1 MNNQMKKL
9 LFSLGLVLAMSTT
22 FAQTNTEELTTEPTV
37 LAEKYNKSAKE
48 NLAKGDVTK
57 ASQDLAKLSKYENG
71 KAWQVKNKDTKKDEF
86 YYSQADLDKATAG
99 KNYAK
104 AKEVILQPKYGFLL
118 QSEVSNLAN
127 KELDAANK
135 AMDAKQFPEAA
146 VKFLNVYNLVEAL
159 GTKEEIYKYQAA
171 ICYYNATDY
180 DKSLTIIKELAAK
193 GFTGKSANQT
203 KDYNRDMYVL
213 ALNGLYNAKKY
224 DAIVD
229 EAVAKYPKDNDIN
242 NLAAGIYQVSG
253 NSDKMRQRIEES
265 IKLDPNNGQN
275 YYNLGVLLLDEA
287 DKTEEAKNMFKKAIE
302 LNPKHFES
310 YNNLVLA
317 VLKSDKEI
325 VETMN
330 NNLGTSKKEKE
341 IYNANETKRKAIFT
355 EAVPYL
361 EKMYEIEPQNRQV
374 IRNLI
379 QAYKTLGNDQKETFY
394 RDAEKKLSK

>member
-1 MNNQMKKL
+1 
-9 LFSLGLVLAMSTT
+9 MSTS

-71 KAWQVKNKDTKKDEF
+71 KVWQVKNKDSKKDEF

-99 KNYAK
+99 GNYAK
-104 AKEVILQPKYGFLL
+104 AKEVALQPKYGFLL

-135 AMDAKQFPEAA
+135 AMDAKQYTEAGT
-146 VKFLNVYNLVEAL
+146 KFLNVFNLVEAL
-159 GTKEEIYKYQAA
+159 GTKEDIYKYQAA
-171 ICYYNATDY
+171 ICFYNANDY
-180 DKSLTIIKELAAK
+180 DKSLTILKELAAK

-224 DAIVD
+224 DAIVE
-229 EAVAKYPKDNDIN
+229 EATTKYPKDADIN
-242 NLAAGIYQVSG
+242 NIATGIYQVSG
-253 NSDKMRQRIEES
+253 NADKMTKRIEEA
-265 IKLDPNNGQN
+265 IKINPNDAQN
-275 YYNLGVLLLDEA
+275 YYNLGVLYLDDTSKAGES
-287 DKTEEAKNMFKKAIE
+287 KNLFKKAIE

-317 VLKSDKEI
+317 ILQPDKEI

-341 IYNANETKRKAIFT
+341 VYNANEAKRKALFT
-355 EAVPYL
+355 EAAPYL
-361 EKMYEIEPQNRQV
+361 EKMYEIQPENRQV

-379 QAYKTLGNDQKETFY
+379 QADRK
-394 RDAEKKLSK
+394 SVV

>member
-1 MNNQMKKL
+1 MKKL
-9 LFSLGLVLAMSTT
+9 LFSLGLVLAMSTS
-22 FAQTNTEELTTEPTV
+22 FAQTNSEELTTEPTV

-71 KAWQVKNKDTKKDEF
+71 KVWQVKNKDTKKDEF
-86 YYSQADLDKATAG
+86 YYSQADLDKATAAG
-99 KNYAK
+99 NYAK
-104 AKEVILQPKYGFLL
+104 AKEVALQPKYGFLL

-135 AMDAKQFPEAA
+135 AMDAKQYTEAGT
-146 VKFLNVYNLVEAL
+146 KFLNVYNLVEAL
-159 GTKEEIYKYQAA
+159 GTKEDIYKYQAA
-171 ICYYNATDY
+171 ICFYNANDY
-180 DKSLTIIKELAAK
+180 DKSLTILKELAAK

-203 KDYNRDMYVL
+203 KDYNRDMYIL
-213 ALNGLYNAKKY
+213 ALNGLYNAKKH
-224 DAIVD
+224 DEIVEEAID
-229 EAVAKYPKDNDIN
+229 KYPTDADIN
-242 NLAAGIYQVSG
+242 NIATGIYQVSG
-253 NSDKMRQRIEES
+253 NSDKMLKRIEEA
-265 IKLDPNNGQN
+265 IKINPNDAQN
-275 YYNLGVLLLDEA
+275 YYNLGVLYLD
-287 DKTEEAKNMFKKAIE
+287 DKSKTEEAKKMFQKSIE

-317 VLKSDKEI
+317 ILQADKEI
-325 VETMN
+325 VEAMN

-341 IYNANETKRKAIFT
+341 IYNANETKRKALFT

-361 EKMYEIEPQNRQV
+361 EKMYEIQPENRLV

-394 RDAEKKLSK
+394 REAEKKTLK

>member
-1 MNNQMKKL
+1 MKKL
-9 LFSLGLVLAMSTT
+9 LFSLGLVLAMSTS

-48 NLAKGDVTK
+48 NLSKGDVTK

-71 KAWQVKNKDTKKDEF
+71 KVWQVKNKDTKKDEF
-86 YYSQADLDKATAG
+86 YYSQADLDKATSTG
-99 KNYAK
+99 NYAK
-104 AKEVILQPKYGFLL
+104 AKEVTLQPKYGFLL

-127 KELDAANK
+127 KELEAANK
-135 AMDAKQFPEAA
+135 AMDTKQFTEAGT
-146 VKFLNVYNLVEAL
+146 KFLNVYNLVEAL
-159 GTKEEIYKYQAA
+159 GTKEDIYKYQAA
-171 ICYYNATDY
+171 ICFYNANDY
-180 DKSLTIIKELAAK
+180 DKSLTILKELAAK
-193 GFTGKSANQT
+193 GFTGKSTNQT

-224 DAIVD
+224 DAIVE
-229 EAVAKYPKDNDIN
+229 EAIAKYPGDADIN
-242 NLAAGIYQVSG
+242 NIATGIYQVSG
-253 NSDKMRQRIEES
+253 NSDKMLKRIEEA
-265 IKLDPNNGQN
+265 IKISPNDAQN
-275 YYNLGVLLLDEA
+275 YYNLGVLYLDDTSKA
-287 DKTEEAKNMFKKAIE
+287 EESKKMFKKAIE

-317 VLKSDKEI
+317 ILQPDKEI

-341 IYNANETKRKAIFT
+341 IYNTNEAKRKALFT

-361 EKMYEIEPQNRQV
+361 EKMYEIQPENRQV

-379 QAYKTLGNDQKETFY
+379 QAYKTLGNEQKETFY
-394 RDAEKKLSK
+394 RDAEKKLVK

>member
-1 MNNQMKKL
+1 
-9 LFSLGLVLAMSTT
+9 MSTS

-71 KAWQVKNKDTKKDEF
+71 KVWQVKNKDSKKDEF

-99 KNYAK
+99 GNYAK
-104 AKEVILQPKYGFLL
+104 AKEVALQPKYGFLL

-135 AMDAKQFPEAA
+135 AMDAKQYTEAGT
-146 VKFLNVYNLVEAL
+146 KFLNVFNLVEAL
-159 GTKEEIYKYQAA
+159 GTKEDIYKYQAA
-171 ICYYNATDY
+171 ICFYNANDY
-180 DKSLTIIKELAAK
+180 DKSLTILKELAAK

-224 DAIVD
+224 DAIVE
-229 EAVAKYPKDNDIN
+229 EATTKYPKDADIN
-242 NLAAGIYQVSG
+242 NIATGIYQVSG
-253 NSDKMRQRIEES
+253 NADKMTKRIEEA
-265 IKLDPNNGQN
+265 IKINPNDAQN
-275 YYNLGVLLLDEA
+275 YYNLGVLYLDDASKAVES
-287 DKTEEAKNMFKKAIE
+287 KNLFKKAIE

-317 VLKSDKEI
+317 ILQPDKEI

-341 IYNANETKRKAIFT
+341 VYNANEAKRKALFT
-355 EAVPYL
+355 EAAPYL
-361 EKMYEIEPQNRQV
+361 EKMYEIQPENRQV

-379 QAYKTLGNDQKETFY
+379 QAYKTLGNDQKENFY
-394 RDAEKKLSK
+394 RDAEKKLVK

>member
-1 MNNQMKKL
+1 
-9 LFSLGLVLAMSTT
+9 MSTS

-71 KAWQVKNKDTKKDEF
+71 KVWQVKNKDSKKDEF

-99 KNYAK
+99 GNYAK
-104 AKEVILQPKYGFLL
+104 AKEVALQPKYGFLL

-135 AMDAKQFPEAA
+135 AMDAKQFAEAGT
-146 VKFLNVYNLVEAL
+146 KFLNVFNLVEAL
-159 GTKEEIYKYQAA
+159 GTKEDIYKYQAA
-171 ICYYNATDY
+171 ICFYNANDY
-180 DKSLTIIKELAAK
+180 DKSLTILKELAAK

-224 DAIVD
+224 DAIVE
-229 EAVAKYPKDNDIN
+229 EATTKYPKDADIN
-242 NLAAGIYQVSG
+242 NIATGIYQVSG
-253 NSDKMRQRIEES
+253 NADKMTKRIEEA
-265 IKLDPNNGQN
+265 IKINPNDAQN
-275 YYNLGVLLLDEA
+275 YYNLGVLYLDDASKAAES
-287 DKTEEAKNMFKKAIE
+287 KNLFKKAIE

-317 VLKSDKEI
+317 ILQPDKEI

-341 IYNANETKRKAIFT
+341 VYNTNEAKRKALFT
-355 EAVPYL
+355 EAAPYL
-361 EKMYEIEPQNRQV
+361 EKMYEIQPENRQV

-379 QAYKTLGNDQKETFY
+379 QAYKTLGNDQKENFY
-394 RDAEKKLSK
+394 RDAEKKLVK

>member
-1 MNNQMKKL
+1 MKKL
-9 LFSLGLVLAMSTT
+9 LFSLVLAMSTS
-22 FAQTNTEELTTEPTV
+22 FAQTNSEELTTEPTV

-71 KAWQVKNKDTKKDEF
+71 KVWQVKNKDTKKDEF
-86 YYSQADLDKATAG
+86 YYSQADLDKATAAG
-99 KNYAK
+99 NYAK
-104 AKEVILQPKYGFLL
+104 AKEVALQPKYGFLL

-135 AMDAKQFPEAA
+135 AMDAKQYTEAGT
-146 VKFLNVYNLVEAL
+146 KFLNVYNLVEAL
-159 GTKEEIYKYQAA
+159 GTKEDIYKYQAA
-171 ICYYNATDY
+171 ICFYNANDY
-180 DKSLTIIKELAAK
+180 DKSLTILKELAAK

-213 ALNGLYNAKKY
+213 ALNGLYNAKKH
-224 DAIVD
+224 DEIVEEAID
-229 EAVAKYPKDNDIN
+229 KYPTDADIN
-242 NLAAGIYQVSG
+242 NIATGIYQVSG
-253 NSDKMRQRIEES
+253 NSDKMLKRIEEA
-265 IKLDPNNGQN
+265 IKINPNDAQN
-275 YYNLGVLLLDEA
+275 YYNLGVLYLD
-287 DKTEEAKNMFKKAIE
+287 DKSKTEEAKKMFQKSIE

-317 VLKSDKEI
+317 ILQADKEI
-325 VETMN
+325 VEAMN

-341 IYNANETKRKAIFT
+341 IYNANETKRKALFT

-361 EKMYEIEPQNRQV
+361 EKMYEIQPENRLV

-394 RDAEKKLSK
+394 REAEKKTLK

>member
-1 MNNQMKKL
+1 MKKL
-9 LFSLGLVLAMSTT
+9 LFSLGLVLAISTS
-22 FAQTNTEELTTEPTV
+22 FAQTNSEELTTEPTV

-71 KAWQVKNKDTKKDEF
+71 KVWQVKNKDTKKDEF
-86 YYSQADLDKATAG
+86 YYSQADLDKATAAG
-99 KNYAK
+99 NYAK
-104 AKEVILQPKYGFLL
+104 AKEVALQPKYGFLL

-135 AMDAKQFPEAA
+135 AMDAKQYTEAGT
-146 VKFLNVYNLVEAL
+146 KFLNVYNLVEAL
-159 GTKEEIYKYQAA
+159 GTKEDIYKYQAA
-171 ICYYNATDY
+171 ICFYNANDY
-180 DKSLTIIKELAAK
+180 DKSLTILKELAAK

-213 ALNGLYNAKKY
+213 ALNGLYNAKKH
-224 DAIVD
+224 DEIVEEAID
-229 EAVAKYPKDNDIN
+229 KYPTDADIN
-242 NLAAGIYQVSG
+242 NIATGIYQVSG
-253 NSDKMRQRIEES
+253 NSDKMLKRIEEA
-265 IKLDPNNGQN
+265 IKINPNDAQN
-275 YYNLGVLLLDEA
+275 YYNLGVLYLD
-287 DKTEEAKNMFKKAIE
+287 DKSKTEEAKKMFQKSIE

-317 VLKSDKEI
+317 ILQADKEI
-325 VETMN
+325 VEAMN

-341 IYNANETKRKAIFT
+341 IYNANETKRKALFT

-361 EKMYEIEPQNRQV
+361 EKMYEIQPENRLV

-394 RDAEKKLSK
+394 REAEKKTLK

>member
-1 MNNQMKKL
+1 MKKL
-9 LFSLGLVLAMSTT
+9 LFSLGLVLAMSTS

-48 NLAKGDVTK
+48 NLSKGDVTK

-71 KAWQVKNKDTKKDEF
+71 KVWQVKNKDTKKDEF
-86 YYSQADLDKATAG
+86 YYSQADLDKATSTG
-99 KNYAK
+99 NYAK
-104 AKEVILQPKYGFLL
+104 AKEVTLQPKYGFLL

-127 KELDAANK
+127 KELEAANK
-135 AMDAKQFPEAA
+135 AMDAKQFTEAGT
-146 VKFLNVYNLVEAL
+146 KFLNVYNLVEAL
-159 GTKEEIYKYQAA
+159 GTKEDIYKYQAA
-171 ICYYNATDY
+171 ICFYNANDY
-180 DKSLTIIKELAAK
+180 DKSLTILKELAAK
-193 GFTGKSANQT
+193 GFTGKSTNQT

-224 DAIVD
+224 DAIVE
-229 EAVAKYPKDNDIN
+229 EAIAKYPGDADIN
-242 NLAAGIYQVSG
+242 NIATGIYQVSG
-253 NSDKMRQRIEES
+253 NSDKMLKRIEEA
-265 IKLDPNNGQN
+265 IKISPNDAQN
-275 YYNLGVLLLDEA
+275 YYNLGVLYLDDTSKA
-287 DKTEEAKNMFKKAIE
+287 EESKKMFKKAIE

-317 VLKSDKEI
+317 ILQPDKEI

-341 IYNANETKRKAIFT
+341 IYNTNEAKRKALFT

-361 EKMYEIEPQNRQV
+361 EKMYEIQPENRQV

-379 QAYKTLGNDQKETFY
+379 QAYKTLGNEQKETFY
-394 RDAEKKLSK
+394 RDAEKKLVK

>member
-1 MNNQMKKL
+1 MKKL
-9 LFSLGLVLAMSTT
+9 LFSLGLVLAMSTS
-22 FAQTNTEELTTEPTV
+22 FAQTNSEELTTEPTV

-71 KAWQVKNKDTKKDEF
+71 KVWQVKNKDTKKDEF
-86 YYSQADLDKATAG
+86 YYSQADLDKATAAG
-99 KNYAK
+99 NYAK
-104 AKEVILQPKYGFLL
+104 AKEVALQPKYGFLL

-135 AMDAKQFPEAA
+135 AMDAKQYTEAGT
-146 VKFLNVYNLVEAL
+146 KFLNVYNLVEAL
-159 GTKEEIYKYQAA
+159 GTKEDIYKYQAA
-171 ICYYNATDY
+171 ICFYNANDY
-180 DKSLTIIKELAAK
+180 DKSLTILKELAAK

-213 ALNGLYNAKKY
+213 ALNGLYNAKKH
-224 DAIVD
+224 DEIVEEAID
-229 EAVAKYPKDNDIN
+229 KYPTDADIN
-242 NLAAGIYQVSG
+242 NIATGIYQVSG
-253 NSDKMRQRIEES
+253 NSDKMLKRIEEA
-265 IKLDPNNGQN
+265 IKINPNDAQN
-275 YYNLGVLLLDEA
+275 YYNLGVLYLD
-287 DKTEEAKNMFKKAIE
+287 DKSKTEEAKKMFQKSIE

-317 VLKSDKEI
+317 ILQADKEI
-325 VETMN
+325 VEAMN

-341 IYNANETKRKAIFT
+341 IYNANETKRKALFT

-361 EKMYEIEPQNRQV
+361 EKMYEIQSENRLV

-394 RDAEKKLSK
+394 REAEKKTLK

>member
-1 MNNQMKKL
+1 
-9 LFSLGLVLAMSTT
+9 MSTS

-71 KAWQVKNKDTKKDEF
+71 KVWQVKNKDSKKDEF

-99 KNYAK
+99 GNYAK
-104 AKEVILQPKYGFLL
+104 AKEVALQPKYGFLL

-135 AMDAKQFPEAA
+135 AMDAKQFAEAGT
-146 VKFLNVYNLVEAL
+146 KFLNVFNLVEAL
-159 GTKEEIYKYQAA
+159 GTKEDIYKYQAA
-171 ICYYNATDY
+171 ICFYNANDY
-180 DKSLTIIKELAAK
+180 DKSLTILKELAAK

-224 DAIVD
+224 DAIVE
-229 EAVAKYPKDNDIN
+229 EATTKYPKDADIN
-242 NLAAGIYQVSG
+242 NIATGIYQVSG
-253 NSDKMRQRIEES
+253 NADKMTKRIEEA
-265 IKLDPNNGQN
+265 IKINPNDAQN
-275 YYNLGVLLLDEA
+275 YYNLGVLYLDDASKAAES
-287 DKTEEAKNMFKKAIE
+287 KNLFKKAIE

-317 VLKSDKEI
+317 ILQPDKEI

-341 IYNANETKRKAIFT
+341 VYNANEAKRKALFT
-355 EAVPYL
+355 EAAPYL
-361 EKMYEIEPQNRQV
+361 EKMYEIQPENRQV

-379 QAYKTLGNDQKETFY
+379 QAYKTLGNDQKENFY
-394 RDAEKKLSK
+394 RDAEKKLVK

>member
-1 MNNQMKKL
+1 MKKL
-9 LFSLGLVLAMSTT
+9 LFSLGLVLAMSTS
-22 FAQTNTEELTTEPTV
+22 FAQTSAEELTTEPTV

-71 KAWQVKNKDTKKDEF
+71 KVWQVKNKDTKKDEF
-86 YYSQADLDKATAG
+86 YYSQADLDKATANG
-99 KNYAK
+99 NYAK
-104 AKEVILQPKYGFLL
+104 AKEIALQPKYGFLL

-135 AMDAKQFPEAA
+135 TMDAKQFTEAGA
-146 VKFLNVYNLVEAL
+146 KFLNVYNLVEAL
-159 GTKEEIYKYQAA
+159 GTKEDIYKYQAA
-171 ICYYNATDY
+171 ICFYNANDY
-180 DKSLTIIKELAAK
+180 DKSLAILKELAAK

-224 DAIVD
+224 DAIVE
-229 EAVAKYPKDNDIN
+229 EAIAKYPTDADIN
-242 NLAAGIYQVSG
+242 NIATGIYQVSG
-253 NSDKMRQRIEES
+253 NADKMRQRIEEA
-265 IKLDPNNGQN
+265 IKISPNDAQN
-275 YYNLGVLLLDEA
+275 YYNLGVLYLD
-287 DKTEEAKNMFKKAIE
+287 DTSKVEESKNMFKKAIE

-317 VLKSDKEI
+317 VLQPDKGI

-341 IYNANETKRKAIFT
+341 IYNANEAKRKALFT

-361 EKMYEIEPQNRQV
+361 EKMYEIQPENRQV

-394 RDAEKKLSK
+394 RDAEKKLAK

>member
-1 MNNQMKKL
+1 MKKL
-9 LFSLGLVLAMSTT
+9 LFSLGLVLAMSTS

-71 KAWQVKNKDTKKDEF
+71 KVWQVKNKDSKKDEF

-99 KNYAK
+99 GNYAK
-104 AKEVILQPKYGFLL
+104 AKEVALQPKYGFLL

-135 AMDAKQFPEAA
+135 AMDAKQYTEAGT
-146 VKFLNVYNLVEAL
+146 KFLNVFNLVEAL
-159 GTKEEIYKYQAA
+159 GTKEDIYKYQAA
-171 ICYYNATDY
+171 ICFYNANDY
-180 DKSLTIIKELAAK
+180 DKSLTILKELAAK

-224 DAIVD
+224 DAIVE
-229 EAVAKYPKDNDIN
+229 EATTKYPKDADIN
-242 NLAAGIYQVSG
+242 NIATGIYQVSG
-253 NSDKMRQRIEES
+253 NADKMTKRIEEA
-265 IKLDPNNGQN
+265 IKINPNDAQN
-275 YYNLGVLLLDEA
+275 YYNLGVLYLDDTSKAGES
-287 DKTEEAKNMFKKAIE
+287 KNLFKKAIE

-317 VLKSDKEI
+317 ILQPDKEI

-341 IYNANETKRKAIFT
+341 VYNANEAKRKALFT
-355 EAVPYL
+355 EAAPYL
-361 EKMYEIEPQNRQV
+361 EKMYEIQPENRQV

-379 QAYKTLGNDQKETFY
+379 QAYKTLGNDQKENFY
-394 RDAEKKLSK
+394 RDAEKKLVK

>member
-1 MNNQMKKL
+1 MKKL
-9 LFSLGLVLAMSTT
+9 LFSLSLVLAMSTS
-22 FAQTNTEELTTEPTV
+22 FAQTNTEELTTDPTV

-48 NLAKGDVTK
+48 NLAKGDVSK

-71 KAWQVKNKDTKKDEF
+71 KAWQIKNKDTKQDEF
-86 YYSQADLDKATAG
+86 YYSQTDLDKATAG

-104 AKEVILQPKYGFLL
+104 AKEVVLQPKYGFLL

-135 AMDAKQFPEAA
+135 AMDAKQYSEAA

-171 ICYYNATDY
+171 ICYYNANDY
-180 DKSLTIIKELAAK
+180 DKSLAIIKELAAK

-213 ALNGLYNAKKY
+213 ALNGLYNGKKY
-224 DAIVD
+224 DAIVE
-229 EAVAKYPKDNDIN
+229 EATTKYPKDVDIN
-242 NLAAGIYQVSG
+242 NIATGIYQVSG
-253 NSDKMRQRIEES
+253 NGDKMRQRIEES
-265 IKLDPNNGQN
+265 IKIDPNNAQN
-275 YYNLGVLLLDEA
+275 YYNLGVLYLDDET
-287 DKTEEAKNMFKKAIE
+287 KTEEAKSLFKKAIE
-302 LNPKHFES
+302 LNPKHIES

-317 VLKSDKEI
+317 ILKKDKDY
-325 VETMN
+325 VEVMN
-330 NNLGTSKKEKE
+330 NNLGTSKKEKDL
-341 IYNANETKRKAIFT
+341 YTATETKRKALFT

-361 EKMYEIEPQNRQV
+361 EKMYELDPSNRLV

-379 QAYKTLGNDQKETFY
+379 QAHKALGNDQKETFY
-394 RDAEKKLSK
+394 RNAEKNSVK

>member
-1 MNNQMKKL
+1 MKKL

-22 FAQTNTEELTTEPTV
+22 FAQTSAEELTTEPTV
-37 LAEKYNKSAKE
+37 LAEKFNKSAKE

-127 KELDAANK
+127 KELEAANK
-135 AMDAKQFPEAA
+135 AMDAKQYPEAA

-171 ICYYNATDY
+171 ICYYNANDY

-203 KDYNRDMYVL
+203 KDYKRDMYVL

-229 EAVAKYPKDNDIN
+229 EAVAKYSKDNDIN

-287 DKTEEAKNMFKKAIE
+287 DKTEEAKSMFKKAIE

-341 IYNANETKRKAIFT
+341 IYNANEAKRKAIFS

-379 QAYKTLGNDQKETFY
+379 QANKTLGNDQKETFY

>member
-1 MNNQMKKL
+1 MKKL
-9 LFSLGLVLAMSTT
+9 LFSLGLVLAMSTS

-71 KAWQVKNKDTKKDEF
+71 KVWQVKNKDSKKDEF
-86 YYSQADLDKATAG
+86 YYSQADLDKATASG
-99 KNYAK
+99 NYAK
-104 AKEVILQPKYGFLL
+104 AKEVALQPKYGFLL

-135 AMDAKQFPEAA
+135 AMDAKQFTEAGT
-146 VKFLNVYNLVEAL
+146 KFLNVFNLVEAL
-159 GTKEEIYKYQAA
+159 GTKEDIYKYQAA
-171 ICYYNATDY
+171 ICFYNAADY
-180 DKSLTIIKELAAK
+180 DKSLTILKELAAK

-224 DAIVD
+224 DTIVE
-229 EAVAKYPKDNDIN
+229 EATTKYPKDADIN
-242 NLAAGIYQVSG
+242 NIATGIYQVSG
-253 NSDKMRQRIEES
+253 NSDKMTKRIEEA
-265 IKLDPNNGQN
+265 IKINPNDAQN
-275 YYNLGVLLLDEA
+275 YYNLGVLYLDDA
-287 DKTEEAKNMFKKAIE
+287 SKAEESKNLFKKAIE

-317 VLKSDKEI
+317 ILQPDKEI

-341 IYNANETKRKAIFT
+341 VYNANEAKRKALFT
-355 EAVPYL
+355 EAAPYL
-361 EKMYEIEPQNRQV
+361 EKMYEIQPENRQV

-379 QAYKTLGNDQKETFY
+379 QAYKTLGNDQKENFY
-394 RDAEKKLSK
+394 RDAEKKLVK

>member
-1 MNNQMKKL
+1 MKKL
-9 LFSLGLVLAMSTT
+9 LFSLGLVLAMSTS

-71 KAWQVKNKDTKKDEF
+71 KVWQVKNKDSKKDEF

-99 KNYAK
+99 GNYAK
-104 AKEVILQPKYGFLL
+104 AKEVALQPKYGFLL

-135 AMDAKQFPEAA
+135 AMDAKQFAEAGT
-146 VKFLNVYNLVEAL
+146 KFLNVFNLVEAL
-159 GTKEEIYKYQAA
+159 GTKEDIYKYQAA
-171 ICYYNATDY
+171 ICFYNANDY
-180 DKSLTIIKELAAK
+180 DKSLTILKELAAK

-224 DAIVD
+224 DAIVE
-229 EAVAKYPKDNDIN
+229 EATTKYPKDADIN
-242 NLAAGIYQVSG
+242 NIATGIYQVSG
-253 NSDKMRQRIEES
+253 NADKMTKRIEEA
-265 IKLDPNNGQN
+265 IKINPNDAQN
-275 YYNLGVLLLDEA
+275 YYNLGVLYLDDASKAAES
-287 DKTEEAKNMFKKAIE
+287 KNLFKKAIE

-317 VLKSDKEI
+317 ILQPDKEI

-341 IYNANETKRKAIFT
+341 VYNTNEAKRKALFT
-355 EAVPYL
+355 EAAPYL
-361 EKMYEIEPQNRQV
+361 EKMYEIQPENRQV

-379 QAYKTLGNDQKETFY
+379 QAYKTLGNDQKENFY
-394 RDAEKKLSK
+394 RDAEKKLVK

>member
-1 MNNQMKKL
+1 MKKL
-9 LFSLGLVLAMSTT
+9 LFSLGLVLAMSTS
-22 FAQTNTEELTTEPTV
+22 FAQTSAEELTTEPTV

-71 KAWQVKNKDTKKDEF
+71 KVWQVKNKDTKKDEF
-86 YYSQADLDKATAG
+86 YYSQADLDKATANG
-99 KNYAK
+99 NYAK
-104 AKEVILQPKYGFLL
+104 AKEIALQPKYGFLL

-135 AMDAKQFPEAA
+135 AMDAKQFTEAGA
-146 VKFLNVYNLVEAL
+146 KFLNVYNLVEAL
-159 GTKEEIYKYQAA
+159 GTKEDIYKYQAA
-171 ICYYNATDY
+171 ICFYNANDY
-180 DKSLTIIKELAAK
+180 DKSLAILKELAAK

-224 DAIVD
+224 DAIVE
-229 EAVAKYPKDNDIN
+229 EAIAKYPTDADIN
-242 NLAAGIYQVSG
+242 NIATGIYQVSG
-253 NSDKMRQRIEES
+253 NADKMRQRIEEA
-265 IKLDPNNGQN
+265 IKISPNDAQN
-275 YYNLGVLLLDEA
+275 YYNLGVLYLD
-287 DKTEEAKNMFKKAIE
+287 DTSKVEESKNMFKKAIE

-317 VLKSDKEI
+317 VLQPDKGI

-341 IYNANETKRKAIFT
+341 IYNANEAKRKALFT

-361 EKMYEIEPQNRQV
+361 EKMYEIQPENRQV

-394 RDAEKKLSK
+394 RDAEKKLVK

>member
-1 MNNQMKKL
+1 MKKL
-9 LFSLGLVLAMSTT
+9 LFSLGLVLAMSTS

-48 NLAKGDVTK
+48 NLSKGDVTK

-71 KAWQVKNKDTKKDEF
+71 KVWQVKNKDTKKDEF
-86 YYSQADLDKATAG
+86 YYSQTDLDKATSTG
-99 KNYAK
+99 NYAK
-104 AKEVILQPKYGFLL
+104 AKEVTLQPKYGFLL

-127 KELDAANK
+127 KELEAANK
-135 AMDAKQFPEAA
+135 AMDAKQFTEAGT
-146 VKFLNVYNLVEAL
+146 KFLNVYNLVEAL
-159 GTKEEIYKYQAA
+159 GTKEDIYKYQAA
-171 ICYYNATDY
+171 ICFYNANDY
-180 DKSLTIIKELAAK
+180 DKSLTILKELAAK
-193 GFTGKSANQT
+193 GFTGKSTNQT

-224 DAIVD
+224 DAIVE
-229 EAVAKYPKDNDIN
+229 EAIAKYPGDADIN
-242 NLAAGIYQVSG
+242 NIATGIYQVSG
-253 NSDKMRQRIEES
+253 NSDKMLKRIEEA
-265 IKLDPNNGQN
+265 IKISPNDAQN
-275 YYNLGVLLLDEA
+275 YYNLGVLYLDDTSKA
-287 DKTEEAKNMFKKAIE
+287 EESKKMFKKAIE

-317 VLKSDKEI
+317 ILQPDKEI

-341 IYNANETKRKAIFT
+341 IYNTNEVKRKALFT

-361 EKMYEIEPQNRQV
+361 EKMYEIQPENRQV

-379 QAYKTLGNDQKETFY
+379 QAYKTLGNEQKETFY
-394 RDAEKKLSK
+394 RDAEKKLVK

>member
-1 MNNQMKKL
+1 MKKL
-9 LFSLGLVLAMSTT
+9 LFSLGLVLAISTS
-22 FAQTNTEELTTEPTV
+22 FAQTSAEELTTEPTV

-71 KAWQVKNKDTKKDEF
+71 KVWQVKNKDTKKDEF
-86 YYSQADLDKATAG
+86 YYSQADLDKATANG
-99 KNYAK
+99 NYAK
-104 AKEVILQPKYGFLL
+104 AKEIALQPKYGFLL

-135 AMDAKQFPEAA
+135 AMDAKQFTEAGA
-146 VKFLNVYNLVEAL
+146 KFLNVYNLVEAL
-159 GTKEEIYKYQAA
+159 GTKEDIYKYQAA
-171 ICYYNATDY
+171 ICFYNANDY
-180 DKSLTIIKELAAK
+180 DKSLAILKDLAAK

-224 DAIVD
+224 DAIVE
-229 EAVAKYPKDNDIN
+229 EAIAKYPTDADIN
-242 NLAAGIYQVSG
+242 NIATGIYQVSG
-253 NSDKMRQRIEES
+253 NADKMRQRIEEA
-265 IKLDPNNGQN
+265 IKISPNDAQN
-275 YYNLGVLLLDEA
+275 YYNLGVLYLD
-287 DKTEEAKNMFKKAIE
+287 DTSKVEESKNMFKKAIE

-317 VLKSDKEI
+317 VLQPDKGI

-341 IYNANETKRKAIFT
+341 IYNANEAKRKALFT

-361 EKMYEIEPQNRQV
+361 EKMYEIQPENRQV

-394 RDAEKKLSK
+394 RDAEKKLAK

>member
-1 MNNQMKKL
+1 MKKL
-9 LFSLGLVLAMSTT
+9 LFSLGLVLAMSTS

-71 KAWQVKNKDTKKDEF
+71 KVWQVKNKDSKKDEF
-86 YYSQADLDKATAG
+86 YYSQADLDKATASG
-99 KNYAK
+99 NYAK
-104 AKEVILQPKYGFLL
+104 AKEVALQPKYGFLL

-135 AMDAKQFPEAA
+135 AMDAKQFAEAGT
-146 VKFLNVYNLVEAL
+146 KFLNVFNLVEAL
-159 GTKEEIYKYQAA
+159 GTKEDIYKYQAA
-171 ICYYNATDY
+171 ICFYNANDY
-180 DKSLTIIKELAAK
+180 DKSLTILKELAAK

-224 DAIVD
+224 DAIVE
-229 EAVAKYPKDNDIN
+229 EATTKYPKDADIN
-242 NLAAGIYQVSG
+242 NIATGIYQVSG
-253 NSDKMRQRIEES
+253 NADKMTKRIEEA
-265 IKLDPNNGQN
+265 IKINPNDAQN
-275 YYNLGVLLLDEA
+275 YYNLGVLYLDDASKAAES
-287 DKTEEAKNMFKKAIE
+287 KNLFKKAIE

-317 VLKSDKEI
+317 ILQPDKEI

-341 IYNANETKRKAIFT
+341 VYNTNEAKRKALFT
-355 EAVPYL
+355 EAAPYL
-361 EKMYEIEPQNRQV
+361 EKMYEIQPENRQV

-379 QAYKTLGNDQKETFY
+379 QAYKTLGNDQKENFY
-394 RDAEKKLSK
+394 RDAEKKLVK

>member
-1 MNNQMKKL
+1 MKKL
-9 LFSLGLVLAMSTT
+9 LFSLGLVLAMSTS
-22 FAQTNTEELTTEPTV
+22 FAQTNSEELTTEPTV
-37 LAEKYNKSAKE
+37 LAEKYNKSAKV

-71 KAWQVKNKDTKKDEF
+71 KVWQVKNKDTKKDEF
-86 YYSQADLDKATAG
+86 YYSQADLDKATAAG
-99 KNYAK
+99 NYAK
-104 AKEVILQPKYGFLL
+104 AKEVALQPKYGFLL

-135 AMDAKQFPEAA
+135 AMDAKQYTEAGT
-146 VKFLNVYNLVEAL
+146 KFLNVYNLVEAL
-159 GTKEEIYKYQAA
+159 GTKEDIYKYQAA
-171 ICYYNATDY
+171 ICFYNANDY
-180 DKSLTIIKELAAK
+180 DKSLTILKELAAK

-213 ALNGLYNAKKY
+213 ALNGLYNAKKH
-224 DAIVD
+224 DEIVEEAID
-229 EAVAKYPKDNDIN
+229 KYPTDADIN
-242 NLAAGIYQVSG
+242 NIATGIYQVSG
-253 NSDKMRQRIEES
+253 NSDKMLKRIEEA
-265 IKLDPNNGQN
+265 IKINPNDAQN
-275 YYNLGVLLLDEA
+275 YYNLGVLYLD
-287 DKTEEAKNMFKKAIE
+287 DKSKTEEAKKMFQKSIE

-317 VLKSDKEI
+317 ILQADKEI
-325 VETMN
+325 VEAMN

-341 IYNANETKRKAIFT
+341 IYNANETKRKALFT

-361 EKMYEIEPQNRQV
+361 EKMYEIQPENRLV

-394 RDAEKKLSK
+394 REAEKKTLK